1 MSSDCSK
8 SPVPAP
14 IRFRTRRWVAWDSSP
29 HAIPGTPMASRTSF
43 DKLQRE
49 RRKKAKQAAK
59 RARRQGRSTEQTERK
74 PEPTPARDDSTGA
87 PSPGELLMKVEALQK
102 RLQNGVITRAEFEE
116 EKAELQARV
125 AKIDD

>member
-1 MSSDCSK
+1 
-8 SPVPAP
+8 
-14 IRFRTRRWVAWDSSP
+14 
-29 HAIPGTPMASRTSF
+29 MASRTSF

-74 PEPTPARDDSTGA
+74 PEPTPERDDNTGA

>member
-1 MSSDCSK
+1 MSNGCSIR
-8 SPVPAP
+8 PVGRSASEPADEYP
-14 IRFRTRRWVAWDSSP
+14 GNPS
-29 HAIPGTPMASRTSF
+29 HAIPGTAMASRTSF

-74 PEPTPARDDSTGA
+74 PEPTPARDESTGA

>member
-1 MSSDCSK
+1 MEIPAE
-8 SPVPAP
+8 SPGFRATRCAPPFPAGG
-14 IRFRTRRWVAWDSSP
+14 AALS
-29 HAIPGTPMASRTSF
+29 AIVGEAMASRTSF

-59 RARRQGRSTEQTERK
+59 RARRQGRSDESTERE
-74 PEPTPARDDSTGA
+74 PEPTPTRDDHTGA

-102 RLQNGVITRAEFEE
+102 RLENGVITREEFEE

-125 AKIDD
+125 AKIRD